1 MYFDIEPKI
10 MKRGDFMLVKQTIL
24 PQLTIIDNKFDSIHT
39 YTLLINGEYEF
50 TYNTKQGIYNRIV
63 MLMDNELKRFLN
75 EK

>member
-1 MYFDIEPKI
+1 
-10 MKRGDFMLVKQTIL
+10 MKRGDIMLVKQTLL
-24 PQLTIIDNKFDSIHT
+24 PQLTIIDNQFDSIHT

-50 TYNTKQGIYNRIV
+50 TYGTKQGIYNRIV